1 MAIYSASIRN
11 GIGTIHLEIRQ
22 QSQSIANNTST
33 VYYNL
38 YIKGKGGYG
47 FWNKYHTGKTS
58 VVING
63 STVHSQTGRD
73 FDIRNG
79 GIQQLA
85 SGTTTVKHNE
95 DGSKSFSF
103 SASLWSSSAT
113 GSISGNFTLSKI
125 PRKSDFYV
133 KNENGIGITRFYAGD
148 KIKVEINKKVSSFTH
163 TLSIKYLGKEETL
176 ISKTSSKSIY
186 YTDSDKIMENYMQNL
201 RSMPIDFVLNTYDGN
216 TRIGYVVKRL
226 TIDVPS
232 SAGPVINSVNVTE
245 ANQNKINI
253 IGETPF
259 YQLLSDLN
267 VITNASGKYGA
278 SIKNISVS
286 LGNLTRA
293 GSNVVLENI
302 NLKGDQNIK
311 VTVKDSRGFSTS
323 TTKTINLSPYAIP
336 NISFF
341 NAYRTE
347 TNTKYA
353 SARISLTSTVID
365 NKNPLEVKVD
375 VAEKDTNS
383 WRNVYSAT
391 VGNGAFNSTI
401 SLGGGFDDFKAYDVR
416 LIIADKFKRHQAIS
430 SIPTTSQSLVIG
442 ANKPVVGIGKV
453 PEIDKGLEVD
463 GIVKIN
469 SDQRNALYVESLSS
483 AGTLIMLINNGKQ
496 VGWIG
501 NFGEGLT
508 IGDDSGADIR
518 ISNSIRLNGDIKAY
532 NGDNDKKIIKL
543 NPLNGLSGNIN
554 ARKDPLGGVT
564 VWGAVTISN
573 MDYIYKNTKN
583 WAVLPEG
590 YRPNTFTGFS
600 LNGLKSG
607 IGSVVVQGMG
617 CNSSGEIYYK
627 GIKNIGN
634 ELSDGFNCYFSFYFK
649 AQGAW

>member
-1 MAIYSASIRN
+1 MATYSASIRN
-11 GIGTIHLEIRQ
+11 GTGTIHLEIRQ

-38 YIKGKGGYG
+38 YIQGKGGYG
-47 FWNKYHTGKTS
+47 FWNKYHTGKTN

-63 STVHSQTGRD
+63 STVHSQSGRD

-79 GIQQLA
+79 KVQQLA

-133 KNENGIGITRFYAGD
+133 KNEKGSGITRFYAGD
-148 KIKVEINKKVSSFTH
+148 KIRIDIDKKVSSFTH

-176 ISKTSSKSIY
+176 ISKTTGTSIT
-186 YTDSDKIMENYMQNL
+186 YTTSNKIMENYMQNL
-201 RSMPIDFVLNTYDGN
+201 RSMPIDFALYTYDGN

-232 SAGPVINSVNVTE
+232 SAAPSINSVDVTE

-253 IGETPF
+253 IGSSPF

-267 VITNASGKYGA
+267 VITDASGKHGA
-278 SIKNISVS
+278 SIKNISAS
-286 LGNLTRA
+286 LGKLTSI

-323 TTKTINLSPYAIP
+323 TTKTINLSPYAMP

-341 NAYRTE
+341 NAYREE

-353 SARISLTSTVID
+353 SARIALTSTVIE

-416 LIIADKFKRHQAIS
+416 LKIADKFKRHQAIS

-463 GIVKIN
+463 GVLK
-469 SDQRNALYVESLSS
+469 L
-483 AGTLIMLINNGKQ
+483 
-496 VGWIG
+496 G
-501 NFGEGLT
+501 NFT
-508 IGDDSGADIR
+508 TFISGDDIV
-518 ISNSIRLNGDIKAY
+518 LKNGNYYGSFRMENNLKLGGNITFAE
-532 NGDNDKKIIKL
+532 GNDKKIINL
-543 NPLNGLSGNIN
+543 NPLNGLSGNIK
-554 ARKDPLGGVT
+554 AIKDPLGGVT
-564 VWGAVTISN
+564 VWGAVTTSN
-573 MDYIYKNTKN
+573 MDYIYRNTSN

-590 YRPNTFTGFS
+590 YRPNTFVGFS

-607 IGSVVVQGMG
+607 IGSVLVQGMG

-627 GIKNIGN
+627 GIKSIGN
-634 ELSDGFNCYFSFYFK
+634 ELSNGFNCYFSFYFK

>member
-1 MAIYSASIRN
+1 MATYSASIRN
-11 GIGTIHLEIRQ
+11 GTGTIHLEIRQ

-38 YIKGKGGYG
+38 YIQGKGGYG

-63 STVHSQTGRD
+63 STVHNQTGRD

-79 GIQQLA
+79 GTQQLA

-113 GSISGNFTLSKI
+113 GSVSGNFTLSKI

-133 KNENGIGITRFYAGD
+133 KNEKGSGITRFYAGD

-163 TLSIKYLGKEETL
+163 TLSIKYLNKEETL
-176 ISKTSSKSIY
+176 ISKTSSTNIY
-186 YTDSDKIMENYMQNL
+186 YTNSKEIMEKYMQNL
-201 RSMPIDFVLNTYDGN
+201 RSMPIDFVLYTYDGN

-232 SAGPVINSVNVTE
+232 SAGPVINNIDVTE

-253 IGETPF
+253 IGSSPF
-259 YQLLSDLN
+259 YQLLSDLK
-267 VITNASGKYGA
+267 VSTNASGKYGA
-278 SIKNISVS
+278 TIKNISVS
-286 LGNLTRA
+286 LGNYIKS
-293 GSNVVLENI
+293 GSNVILDNV

-311 VTVKDSRGFSTS
+311 VTVQDSRGFSAS

-353 SARISLTSTVID
+353 SARISLTSTVIE

-383 WRNVYSAT
+383 WRNVYYAT

-401 SLGGGFDDFKAYDVR
+401 SLGGNFDDYKAYDVR
-416 LIIADKFKRHQAIS
+416 LTISDKFKRHQAIS

-442 ANKPVVGIGKV
+442 ANKPVVGVGRV
-453 PEIDKGLEVD
+453 PSHIDKGLEVD
-463 GIVKIN
+463 GEICF
-469 SDQRNALYVESLSS
+469 
-483 AGTLIMLINNGKQ
+483 NGEIKP
-496 VGWIG
+496 
-501 NFGEGLT
+501 FGEAGKVIDLKLSDGLAGFIKT
-508 IGDDSGADIR
+508 I
-518 ISNSIRLNGDIKAY
+518 
-532 NGDNDKKIIKL
+532 
-543 NPLNGLSGNIN
+543 
-554 ARKDPLGGVT
+554 KDPLGGVRI
-564 VWGAVTISN
+564 WGKVDIT
-573 MDYIYKNTKN
+573 NTNPIKKYYT
-583 WAVLPEG
+583 WATLPKG
-590 YRPNTFTGFS
+590 YNCNLFIGFS
-600 LNGLKSG
+600 LYSYILGGHVN
-607 IGSVVVQGMG
+607 IIPGMG
-617 CNSSGEIYYK
+617 ITDDGRIRYV
-627 GIKNIGN
+627 GINN
-634 ELSDGFNCYFSFYFK
+634 EYDKIEVGSTNEFTFYFK
-649 AQGAW
+649 TEEAW

>member
-1 MAIYSASIRN
+1 MATYSASIRN
-11 GIGTIHLEIRQ
+11 GTGTIHLEIRQ

-33 VYYNL
+33 VYYRL
-38 YIKGKGGYG
+38 YIQGKGGYG
-47 FWNKYHTGKTS
+47 FWNKYHTGKTN

-63 STVHSQTGRD
+63 STVHSQSGRD

-133 KNENGIGITRFYAGD
+133 KNENGSGITRFYAGD

-163 TLSIKYLGKEETL
+163 TLSIKYLNKEETL

-226 TIDVPS
+226 TLNVPS

-267 VITNASGKYGA
+267 VITDASGKYGA

-302 NLKGDQNIK
+302 NLKGNQNIK
-311 VTVKDSRGFSTS
+311 VTVQDSRGFSAS
-323 TTKTINLSPYAIP
+323 TTKTINLSPYAMP

-341 NAYRTE
+341 NAYREE

-353 SARISLTSTVID
+353 RARISLTSTVIS

-401 SLGGGFDDFKAYDVR
+401 SLGGDFDDFKAYDVK
-416 LIIADKFKRHQAIS
+416 LSIADKFKRHQAIS

-463 GIVKIN
+463 GVLK
-469 SDQRNALYVESLSS
+469 L
-483 AGTLIMLINNGKQ
+483 
-496 VGWIG
+496 G
-501 NFGEGLT
+501 NFT
-508 IGDDSGADIR
+508 TFISGDDVVLKN
-518 ISNSIRLNGDIKAY
+518 SNYYGSFRMENNLKLDGNITFAEG
-532 NGDNDKKIIKL
+532 NDKKIINL
-543 NPLNGLSGNIN
+543 NPLNGLSGNIK
-554 ARKDPLGGVT
+554 AIKDPLGGVT
-564 VWGAVTISN
+564 VWGAVTTSN
-573 MDYIYKNTKN
+573 MDYIYRNTSN

-590 YRPNTFTGFS
+590 YRPNTFVGFS
-600 LNGLKSG
+600 LNALKSG
-607 IGSVVVQGMG
+607 AGAVVVQGMG

-627 GIKNIGN
+627 GIKSIGN
-634 ELSDGFNCYFSFYFK
+634 ELSNGFNCYFNLYFK

>member
-1 MAIYSASIRN
+1 MATYSTSIRN
-11 GIGTIHLEIRQ
+11 GTGTIHLEIRQ
-22 QSQSIANNTST
+22 ESQSIANNTST
-33 VYYNL
+33 VYYRL
-38 YIKGKGGYG
+38 YIQGKGGYG

-63 STVHSQTGRD
+63 TTVHNQSGRD

-85 SGTTTVKHNE
+85 SGTTSVKHNE
-95 DGSKSFSF
+95 DGTKSFSF

-113 GSISGNFTLSKI
+113 GSISGSFTLSKI

-133 KNENGIGITRFYAGD
+133 KNDNGSGITRFYAGD
-148 KIKVEINKKVSSFTH
+148 KIKVQINKKVSSFTH
-163 TLSIKYLGKEETL
+163 TLSIKYLDKEETL
-176 ISKTSSKSIY
+176 ISKTSSSTIY
-186 YTDSDKIMENYMQNL
+186 YSNSNKIMENYMQDL
-201 RSMPIDFVLNTYDGN
+201 RSMPIDFVLNTYDGS

-232 SAGPVINSVNVTE
+232 SASPTINSVNVTE

-311 VTVKDSRGFSTS
+311 VTVQDSRGFSAS
-323 TTKTINLSPYAIP
+323 TTKTINLSPYNLP

-375 VAEKDTNS
+375 VAEKDSSS

-401 SLGGGFDDFKAYDVR
+401 SLGGGFDDYKAYDVR
-416 LIIADKFKRHQAIS
+416 LSIADKFKRHQAIS

>member
-1 MAIYSASIRN
+1 MATYSASIRN
-11 GIGTIHLEIRQ
+11 GTGMIHLEIRQ
-22 QSQSIANNTST
+22 ESQSIANNTST

-38 YIKGKGGYG
+38 YIQGKGGYG

-63 STVHSQTGRD
+63 KTVHSQTGRD
-73 FDIRNG
+73 FDVRG
-79 GIQQLA
+79 GKVQQLA
-85 SGTTTVKHNE
+85 SGTTTVDHNE
-95 DGSKSFSF
+95 DGTKSFSF

-133 KNENGIGITRFYAGD
+133 KNEKGSGITRFYAGD

-163 TLSIKYLGKEETL
+163 TLSIKYLNKEETL
-176 ISKTSSKSIY
+176 ISKTSSSTINY
-186 YTDSDKIMENYMQNL
+186 SNSDKIMENYMRNL
-201 RSMPIDFVLNTYDGN
+201 RSIPIDFVLNTYDGS

-245 ANQNKINI
+245 ASQNKINI
-253 IGETPF
+253 IGSSPF
-259 YQLLSDLN
+259 YQLLSDLK
-267 VITNASGKYGA
+267 VSTNASGKYGA

-286 LGNLTRA
+286 LGNYSKS
-293 GSNVVLENI
+293 GSNVILDNV

-311 VTVKDSRGFSTS
+311 VTVQDSRGFSAS

-463 GIVKIN
+463 GVLK
-469 SDQRNALYVESLSS
+469 L
-483 AGTLIMLINNGKQ
+483 
-496 VGWIG
+496 G
-501 NFGEGLT
+501 NFT
-508 IGDDSGADIR
+508 TFISGDDIVLKN
-518 ISNSIRLNGDIKAY
+518 SNYYGSFRMENNLKLDGNITFAEG
-532 NGDNDKKIIKL
+532 NDKKIINL
-543 NPLNGLSGNIN
+543 NPLNGLSGNIK
-554 ARKDPLGGVT
+554 AIKDPLGGVT
-564 VWGAVTISN
+564 VWGAVTTSN
-573 MDYIYKNTKN
+573 MDYIYRNTSN

-590 YRPNTFTGFS
+590 YRPNTFVGFS
-600 LNGLKSG
+600 LNALKSG
-607 IGSVVVQGMG
+607 AGAVVVQGMG

-627 GIKNIGN
+627 GIKSIGN
-634 ELSDGFNCYFSFYFK
+634 ELSNAFNCYFSFYFK
-649 AQGAW
+649 AEGAW

>member
-1 MAIYSASIRN
+1 MATYSASIRN
-11 GIGTIHLEIRQ
+11 GTGTIHLEIRQ
-22 QSQSIANNTST
+22 ESQSIANNTST

-63 STVHSQTGRD
+63 STVHNQTGRD

-85 SGTTTVKHNE
+85 SGTTNVKHNE
-95 DGSKSFSF
+95 DGTKSFSF

-113 GSISGNFTLSKI
+113 GSISGNFFLSKI

-133 KNENGIGITRFYAGD
+133 KNENGSGITRFYAGD

-163 TLSIKYLGKEETL
+163 TLSIKYLNKEETL
-176 ISKTSSKSIY
+176 ISKTSSSTINY
-186 YTDSDKIMENYMQNL
+186 SNSDKIMENYMQNL
-201 RSMPIDFVLNTYDGN
+201 RSIPIDFVLNTYDGS

-226 TIDVPS
+226 TIYVPS

-259 YQLLSDLN
+259 YQLLSDLK
-267 VITNASGKYGA
+267 VSTSASGKYGA
-278 SIKNISVS
+278 SIKSVNVS
-286 LGNLTRA
+286 LGNLTKS
-293 GSNVVLENI
+293 GNTVIFDNL
-302 NLKGDQNIK
+302 NLKGNQNIK
-311 VTVKDSRGFSTS
+311 VTVQDSRGLSAS
-323 TTKTINLSPYAIP
+323 TTETVNLSPYAMP

-341 NAYRTE
+341 NAYREE

-353 SARISLTSTVID
+353 SARIALTSTVID
-365 NKNPLEVKVD
+365 NKNPLSVKVD

-401 SLGGGFDDFKAYDVR
+401 SLGGDFDDFKAYDVR
-416 LIIADKFKRHQAIS
+416 LTISDKFKRHQAIS

-442 ANKPVVGIGKV
+442 ANKPVVGVGRV
-453 PEIDKGLEVD
+453 PSHIDKGLEVD
-463 GIVKIN
+463 G
-469 SDQRNALYVESLSS
+469 
-483 AGTLIMLINNGKQ
+483 
-496 VGWIG
+496 
-501 NFGEGLT
+501 
-508 IGDDSGADIR
+508 DIC
-518 ISNSIRLNGDIKAY
+518 LNGEIKPFVEARKVI
-532 NGDNDKKIIKL
+532 DLKL
-543 NPLNGLSGNIN
+543 ENGLSGSIK
-554 ARKDPLGGVT
+554 ACKDPLGGVT

-627 GIKNIGN
+627 GIKSIGN
-634 ELSDGFNCYFSFYFK
+634 ELSNGFNCFFSFYFK

>member
-1 MAIYSASIRN
+1 MATYSASIRN
-11 GIGTIHLEIRQ
+11 GTGTINLEIRQ

-38 YIKGKGGYG
+38 YIQGKGGYG

-85 SGTTTVKHNE
+85 SGTTSVKHNE

-103 SASLWSSSAT
+103 SASLWSSKAT

-125 PRKSDFYV
+125 PRASSFSLQ
-133 KNENGIGITRFYAGD
+133 NASGTNISSIYAGNTV
-148 KIKVEINKKVSSFTH
+148 KIAINKKVSSFTH
-163 TLSIKYLGKEETL
+163 TIKLSYSGTSETL
-176 ISKTSSKSIY
+176 VNKTTSSSVNWSNSEKVM
-186 YTDSDKIMENYMQNL
+186 TNYMQNL
-201 RSMPIDFVLNTYDGN
+201 KSMNLTFTLETYDGS
-216 TRIGYVVKRL
+216 TRIGTSSKNL
-226 TIDVPS
+226 ALNVPS
-232 SAGPVINSVNVTE
+232 SASPTINSVNVTE

-286 LGNLTRA
+286 LGNLTRT

-302 NLKGDQNIK
+302 NLKGNQNIK
-311 VTVKDSRGFSTS
+311 VTVQDSRGFSAS
-323 TTKTINLSPYAIP
+323 TTETINLSPYAMP

-353 SARISLTSTVID
+353 SARIALTSTVID

-375 VAEKDTNS
+375 VAEKDSNS

-416 LIIADKFKRHQAIS
+416 LSIADKFKRHQAIS

-442 ANKPVVGIGKV
+442 ANKPVVGVGRV
-453 PEIDKGLEVD
+453 PTHIDKGLEVD
-463 GIVKIN
+463 GDIC
-469 SDQRNALYVESLSS
+469 L
-483 AGTLIMLINNGKQ
+483 NGEIKP
-496 VGWIG
+496 
-501 NFGEGLT
+501 FGEAGKVIDL
-508 IGDDSGADIR
+508 
-518 ISNSIRLNGDIKAY
+518 
-532 NGDNDKKIIKL
+532 KL
-543 NPLNGLSGNIN
+543 SDGLSGFIKTI
-554 ARKDPLGGVT
+554 KDPLGGVRI
-564 VWGAVTISN
+564 WGKVDVTNSN
-573 MDYIYKNTKN
+573 PIKKYYT
-583 WAVLPEG
+583 WATLPKG
-590 YRPNTFTGFS
+590 YSCNRFIGFS
-600 LNGLKSG
+600 IYSYILNGRLNIIPGMAITDDGRIRYVG
-607 IGSVVVQGMG
+607 IINENDKIEVGST
-617 CNSSGEIYYK
+617 
-627 GIKNIGN
+627 N
-634 ELSDGFNCYFSFYFK
+634 EFTFYFK
-649 AQGAW
+649 TEEAW

>member
-1 MAIYSASIRN
+1 MATYSASIRN
-11 GIGTIHLEIRQ
+11 GTGTIHLEIRQ

-38 YIKGKGGYG
+38 YIQGKGGYG
-47 FWNKYHTGKTS
+47 FWNKYHTGKTN

-63 STVHSQTGRD
+63 STVHSQSGRD

-79 GIQQLA
+79 KVQQLA

-133 KNENGIGITRFYAGD
+133 KNEKGSGITRFYAGD
-148 KIKVEINKKVSSFTH
+148 KIRIDIDKKVSSFTH

-176 ISKTSSKSIY
+176 ISKTTGTSIT
-186 YTDSDKIMENYMQNL
+186 YTTSNKIMENYMQNL
-201 RSMPIDFVLNTYDGN
+201 RSMPIDFALYTYDGN

-232 SAGPVINSVNVTE
+232 SAAPSINSVDVTE

-253 IGETPF
+253 IGSSPF

-267 VITNASGKYGA
+267 VITDASGKHGA
-278 SIKNISVS
+278 SIKNISAS
-286 LGNLTRA
+286 LGNLTSI

-323 TTKTINLSPYAIP
+323 TTKTINLSPYAMP

-341 NAYRTE
+341 NAYREE

-353 SARISLTSTVID
+353 SARIALTSTVIE

-416 LIIADKFKRHQAIS
+416 LKIADKFKRHQAIS

-463 GIVKIN
+463 GVLK
-469 SDQRNALYVESLSS
+469 L
-483 AGTLIMLINNGKQ
+483 
-496 VGWIG
+496 G
-501 NFGEGLT
+501 NFT
-508 IGDDSGADIR
+508 TFISGDDIV
-518 ISNSIRLNGDIKAY
+518 LKNGNYYGSFRMENNLKLGGNITFAE
-532 NGDNDKKIIKL
+532 GNDKKIINL
-543 NPLNGLSGNIN
+543 NPLNGLSGNIK
-554 ARKDPLGGVT
+554 AIKDPLGGVT
-564 VWGAVTISN
+564 VWGAVTTSN
-573 MDYIYKNTKN
+573 MDYIYRNTSN

-590 YRPNTFTGFS
+590 YRPNTFVGFS

-607 IGSVVVQGMG
+607 IGSVLVQGMG

-627 GIKNIGN
+627 GIKSIGN
-634 ELSDGFNCYFSFYFK
+634 ELSNGFNCYFSFYFK

>member
-1 MAIYSASIRN
+1 MATYSASIRN
-11 GIGTIHLEIRQ
+11 GTGTIHLEIRQ

-47 FWNKYHTGKTS
+47 FWNKYHTGKTN

-63 STVHSQTGRD
+63 STVHSQIGRD

-163 TLSIKYLGKEETL
+163 TLSIKYLSKEETL
-176 ISKTSSKSIY
+176 ISKTSSTNIY
-186 YTDSDKIMENYMQNL
+186 YTDSDKIMKKYMQNL
-201 RSMPIDFVLNTYDGN
+201 RSMPIDFVLYTYDGN

-232 SAGPVINSVNVTE
+232 SASPTINSVNVTE

-286 LGNLTRA
+286 LGNSTRA

-311 VTVKDSRGFSTS
+311 VTVQDSRGFSAS
-323 TTKTINLSPYAIP
+323 TTKTINLSPYNLP

-341 NAYRTE
+341 NAYRE
-347 TNTKYA
+347 EKNTKYA

-375 VAEKDTNS
+375 VAEKDSNS
-383 WRNVYSAT
+383 WKNVYSAT
-391 VGNGAFNSTI
+391 VGNGKFNGTI
-401 SLGGGFDDFKAYDVR
+401 SLGGGFDDFKAYDVK
-416 LIIADKFKRHQAIS
+416 LSIADKFKRHQAIS

-442 ANKPVVGIGKV
+442 ANKPVVGVGRV
-453 PEIDKGLEVD
+453 PTHIDKGLEVD
-463 GIVKIN
+463 GDIC
-469 SDQRNALYVESLSS
+469 L
-483 AGTLIMLINNGKQ
+483 NGEIKP
-496 VGWIG
+496 
-501 NFGEGLT
+501 FGETGKVIDL
-508 IGDDSGADIR
+508 
-518 ISNSIRLNGDIKAY
+518 
-532 NGDNDKKIIKL
+532 KL
-543 NPLNGLSGNIN
+543 SDGLSGFIKTI
-554 ARKDPLGGVT
+554 KDPLGGVRI
-564 VWGAVTISN
+564 WGKVDIT
-573 MDYIYKNTKN
+573 NTNPIKKYYT
-583 WAVLPEG
+583 WATLPKG
-590 YRPNTFTGFS
+590 YNCNLFIGFS
-600 LNGLKSG
+600 LYSYILGGHVN
-607 IGSVVVQGMG
+607 IIPGMG
-617 CNSSGEIYYK
+617 VTDDGRIRYV
-627 GIKNIGN
+627 GINN
-634 ELSDGFNCYFSFYFK
+634 EYDKIEVGSTNEFTFYFK
-649 AQGAW
+649 TEEAW

>member
-1 MAIYSASIRN
+1 MTTYSASIRN
-11 GIGTIHLEIRQ
+11 GTGTINLEIRQ

-38 YIKGKGGYG
+38 YIQGKGGYG

-85 SGTTTVKHNE
+85 SGTTSVKHNE

-103 SASLWSSSAT
+103 SASLWSSKAT

-125 PRKSDFYV
+125 PRASSFSLQ
-133 KNENGIGITRFYAGD
+133 NASGTNISSIYAGNTV
-148 KIKVEINKKVSSFTH
+148 KIAINKKVSSFTH
-163 TLSIKYLGKEETL
+163 TIKLSYSGTSETL
-176 ISKTSSKSIY
+176 VNKTTSSSVNWSNSEKVM
-186 YTDSDKIMENYMQNL
+186 TNYMQNL
-201 RSMPIDFVLNTYDGN
+201 KSMNLTFTLETYDGS
-216 TRIGYVVKRL
+216 TRIGTSSKNL
-226 TIDVPS
+226 ALNVPS
-232 SAGPVINSVNVTE
+232 SASPTINSVNVTE

-286 LGNLTRA
+286 LGNLTRT

-302 NLKGDQNIK
+302 NLKGNQNIK
-311 VTVKDSRGFSTS
+311 VTVQDSRGFSAS
-323 TTKTINLSPYAIP
+323 TTETINLSPYAMP

-353 SARISLTSTVID
+353 SARIALTSTVID

-375 VAEKDTNS
+375 VAEKDSNS

-416 LIIADKFKRHQAIS
+416 LSIADKFKRHQAIS

-442 ANKPVVGIGKV
+442 ANKPVVGVGRV
-453 PEIDKGLEVD
+453 PTHIDKGLEVD
-463 GIVKIN
+463 GDIC
-469 SDQRNALYVESLSS
+469 L
-483 AGTLIMLINNGKQ
+483 NGEIKP
-496 VGWIG
+496 
-501 NFGEGLT
+501 FGEAGKVIDL
-508 IGDDSGADIR
+508 
-518 ISNSIRLNGDIKAY
+518 
-532 NGDNDKKIIKL
+532 KL
-543 NPLNGLSGNIN
+543 SDGLSGFIKTI
-554 ARKDPLGGVT
+554 KDPLGGVRI
-564 VWGAVTISN
+564 WGKVDVTNSN
-573 MDYIYKNTKN
+573 PIKKYYT
-583 WAVLPEG
+583 WATLPKG
-590 YRPNTFTGFS
+590 YSCNRFIGFS
-600 LNGLKSG
+600 IYSYILNGRLNIIPGMAITDDGRIRYVG
-607 IGSVVVQGMG
+607 IINENDKIEVGST
-617 CNSSGEIYYK
+617 
-627 GIKNIGN
+627 N
-634 ELSDGFNCYFSFYFK
+634 EFTFYFK
-649 AQGAW
+649 TEEAW

>member
-1 MAIYSASIRN
+1 MATYSASIRN
-11 GIGTIHLEIRQ
+11 GTGTIHLEIRQ
-22 QSQSIANNTST
+22 QSQSITNNTST

-38 YIKGKGGYG
+38 YIQGKGGYG
-47 FWNKYHTGKTS
+47 FWNKYHTGKTN

-63 STVHSQTGRD
+63 STVHSQSGRD

-79 GIQQLA
+79 GTQQLA
-85 SGTTTVKHNE
+85 SGTTSVKHNE
-95 DGSKSFSF
+95 DGTKSFSF

-133 KNENGIGITRFYAGD
+133 KNEKGSGITRFYAGD

-163 TLSIKYLGKEETL
+163 TLSIKYLNKEETL
-176 ISKTSSKSIY
+176 ISKTSSSTIY
-186 YTDSDKIMENYMQNL
+186 YSNSNKIMENYMQNL
-201 RSMPIDFVLNTYDGN
+201 RSMPIDFVLYTYDGN

-226 TIDVPS
+226 TIDIPS

-253 IGETPF
+253 IGSGPF

-267 VITNASGKYGA
+267 VITDASGKYGA
-278 SIKNISVS
+278 SIKNISAS
-286 LGNLTRA
+286 LGNLTRI

-311 VTVKDSRGFSTS
+311 VTVQDSRGFSAS
-323 TTKTINLSPYAIP
+323 TTKTINLSPYNLP

-375 VAEKDTNS
+375 VAEKDSSS

-401 SLGGGFDDFKAYDVR
+401 SLGGGFDDYKAYDVR
-416 LIIADKFKRHQAIS
+416 LTISDKFKRHQAIS

-463 GIVKIN
+463 GVLK
-469 SDQRNALYVESLSS
+469 L
-483 AGTLIMLINNGKQ
+483 
-496 VGWIG
+496 G
-501 NFGEGLT
+501 NFT
-508 IGDDSGADIR
+508 TFISGDDIVLKN
-518 ISNSIRLNGDIKAY
+518 SNYYGSFRMENNLKLDGNITFAEG
-532 NGDNDKKIIKL
+532 NDKKIINL

-564 VWGAVTISN
+564 VWGAVTTSN
-573 MDYIYKNTKN
+573 MDYIYRNTSN
-583 WAVLPEG
+583 WAVLPKG
-590 YRPNTFTGFS
+590 YRPNTFVGFS
-600 LNGLKSG
+600 LNALKSG
-607 IGSVVVQGMG
+607 AGAVVVQGMG

-627 GIKNIGN
+627 GIKSIGN

-649 AQGAW
+649 VQEEL

>member
-1 MAIYSASIRN
+1 MATYSASIRN
-11 GIGTIHLEIRQ
+11 GTGTIHLEIRQ
-22 QSQSIANNTST
+22 ESQSIANNTST
-33 VYYNL
+33 VYYRL
-38 YIKGKGGYG
+38 YIQGKGGYG

-63 STVHSQTGRD
+63 STVHSQSGRD

-95 DGSKSFSF
+95 DGTKSFSF
-103 SASLWSSSAT
+103 SASLWSSKAT
-113 GSISGNFTLSKI
+113 GSISGSFTLSKI

-133 KNENGIGITRFYAGD
+133 KNEKGSGITRFYAGD
-148 KIKVEINKKVSSFTH
+148 KVKVEINKKVSSFTH
-163 TLSIKYLGKEETL
+163 TLSIKYLNKEETL
-176 ISKTSSKSIY
+176 ISKTSSSTIY
-186 YTDSDKIMENYMQNL
+186 YSNSNKIMENYMQNL

-226 TIDVPS
+226 SIDVPS

-253 IGETPF
+253 IGSSPF

-267 VITNASGKYGA
+267 VITDASGKHGA
-278 SIKNISVS
+278 SIKNISAS
-286 LGNLTRA
+286 LGNLTSI

-311 VTVKDSRGFSTS
+311 VTVQDSRGFSAS
-323 TTKTINLSPYAIP
+323 TTKTINLSPYNLP

-341 NAYRTE
+341 NAYRE
-347 TNTKYA
+347 EKNTKYA

-365 NKNPLEVKVD
+365 NKNPLDVKVD

-383 WRNVYSAT
+383 WKNVYSAT

-416 LIIADKFKRHQAIS
+416 LSIADKFKRHQAIS

-469 SDQRNALYVESLSS
+469 SSERNALYVDSLSS
-483 AGTLIMLINNGKQ
+483 AGTLIMLLNNGKQ

-627 GIKNIGN
+627 GIKSIGN

-649 AQGAW
+649 AQGAL

>member
-1 MAIYSASIRN
+1 MATYSTSIRN
-11 GIGTIHLEIRQ
+11 GTGTIHLEIRQ
-22 QSQSIANNTST
+22 ESQSIANNTST
-33 VYYNL
+33 VYYRL
-38 YIKGKGGYG
+38 YIQGKGGYG

-63 STVHSQTGRD
+63 TTVHNQSGRD

-85 SGTTTVKHNE
+85 SGTTSVKHNE
-95 DGSKSFSF
+95 DGTKSFSF

-113 GSISGNFTLSKI
+113 GSISGSFTLSKI

-133 KNENGIGITRFYAGD
+133 KNDNGSGITRFYAGD
-148 KIKVEINKKVSSFTH
+148 KIKVQINKKVSSFTH
-163 TLSIKYLGKEETL
+163 TLSIKYLDKEETL
-176 ISKTSSKSIY
+176 ISKTSSSTIY
-186 YTDSDKIMENYMQNL
+186 YSNSNKIMENYMQDL
-201 RSMPIDFVLNTYDGN
+201 RSMPIDFVLNTYDGS

-232 SAGPVINSVNVTE
+232 SASPTINSVNVTE

-311 VTVKDSRGFSTS
+311 VTVQDSRGFSAS
-323 TTKTINLSPYAIP
+323 TTKTINLSPYNLP

-375 VAEKDTNS
+375 VAEKDSSS

-401 SLGGGFDDFKAYDVR
+401 SLGGGFDDYKAYDVR
-416 LIIADKFKRHQAIS
+416 LSIADKFKRHQAIS

-649 AQGAW
+649 AQGAL